1 MTTSI
6 EVGQALRNLPQ
17 EAPAHSLWPEL
28 KSQLPK
34 KPAWPKWSLAVA
46 ASAAVLVL
54 LLQFK
59 GADMTDTQNP
69 GSQIAEV
76 SGLTGIMDQSAQ
88 LENIY
93 YNAQDDGISS
103 AAVIAANL
111 DIEDQLDAIDTQ
123 LANQLEN
130 TDALRLWQQRVDLLD
145 QGIALNRTNAE
156 YNRSNRSFDLAMA
169 SLN

>member
-1 MTTSI
+1 MNTSI
-6 EVGQALRNLPQ
+6 ELGQALRNLPQ
-17 EAPAHSLWPEL
+17 EAPAHGLWPEL

-34 KPAWPKWSLAVA
+34 KPVWPKWFLATA
-46 ASAAVLVL
+46 ASAAVLVFL
-54 LLQFK
+54 MQFK
-59 GADMTDTQNP
+59 GADMTDSRIP
-69 GSQIAEV
+69 SPQIAEA
-76 SGLTGIMDQSAQ
+76 SGLTGIMDHSAQ

-93 YNAQDDGISS
+93 YAAQDDGISS

-111 DIEDQLDAIDTQ
+111 GIEEQLDVIDSQ
-123 LANQLEN
+123 LANPME
-130 TDALRLWQQRVDLLD
+130 TTEALRLWQQRVDLLD

>member
-1 MTTSI
+1 MNTSI
-6 EVGQALRNLPQ
+6 ELGQALRNLPQ
-17 EAPAHSLWPEL
+17 EAPAHALWPEL

-34 KPAWPKWSLAVA
+34 KPVWPKWFLATA
-46 ASAAVLVL
+46 ASAAVLVF

-59 GADMTDTQNP
+59 GAYMTDTQNP
-69 GSQIAEV
+69 GSQIAEA

-111 DIEDQLDAIDTQ
+111 GIEEQLDVIDSQ
-123 LANQLEN
+123 LATPMEPAE
-130 TDALRLWQQRVDLLD
+130 ALRLWQQRVDLLD

>member
-1 MTTSI
+1 MITSI
-6 EVGQALRNLPQ
+6 ELGQALRNLPQ
-17 EAPAHSLWPEL
+17 EAPALSLWPEL

-34 KPAWPKWSLAVA
+34 TSAWPKWSLAAA

-54 LLQFK
+54 LMQFK
-59 GADMTDTQNP
+59 GAVLTDTLNP
-69 GSQIAEV
+69 GSQIADA
-76 SGLTGIMDQSAQ
+76 SGLTGIMDQSAR

-103 AAVIAANL
+103 AAMIAANL
-111 DIEDQLDAIDTQ
+111 EIEEQLDVIDSHLVTQ
-123 LANQLEN
+123 MEPAEAQ
-130 TDALRLWQQRVDLLD
+130 RLWQQRVDLLD